1 MAIDNRHDIKVLN
14 GLYVSLLDNAAGYRQ
29 AIEASPD
36 GGHRAYYEARETERR
51 TLAGEIEQSIVAL
64 GGEAD
69 QGGSLLAKAQKAI
82 KDVSHA
88 LRRDEAAAVGDV
100 DNGETA
106 LLARFDAAL
115 ADGDLAATTR
125 ETIRRARDRVTRG
138 HDEMA
143 ALRHSLEG
151 QRDASSDLYPN

>member
-14 GLYVSLLDNAAGYRQ
+14 GLYVSLLDNADRYRQ

-36 GGHRAYYEARETERR
+36 GGHRARYEARETERR
-51 TLAGEIEQSIVAL
+51 ALAAEVEGSIVAL
-64 GGEAD
+64 GGEVD
-69 QGGSLLAKAQKAI
+69 HGGSLLAKAQKAI
-82 KDVSHA
+82 KDVTHA

-106 LLARFDAAL
+106 LLARFNAAL

-125 ETIRRARDRVTRG
+125 ETIRRARERVARG
-138 HDEMA
+138 HDDMA
-143 ALRHSLEG
+143 SL
-151 QRDASSDLYPN
+151 